1 MSELLVQVTKSVKWL
16 AVSTTPL
23 AYHKTGWTF
32 GLSVKEITANLVPKH
47 RCECAG
53 LVLKAFVTVGLGHTT
68 TKSIP
73 QKVESL
79 SWTGIKKVG
88 CGTNLT
94 VFLTKSGKLYV
105 CGIDRVNFLFLRG

>member
-1 MSELLVQVTKSVKWL
+1 MQVTKLVKWL
-16 AVSTTPL
+16 AVSTTLL
-23 AYHKTGWTF
+23 AYHKTEWTF
-32 GLSVKEITANLVPKH
+32 GPSVKEIMANLVPKQKKMID
-47 RCECAG
+47 

-73 QKVESL
+73 QKVETLCGS
-79 SWTGIKKVG
+79 GIKKVG

-105 CGIDRVNFLFLRG
+105 CGIDRVNLLSFLVWFW